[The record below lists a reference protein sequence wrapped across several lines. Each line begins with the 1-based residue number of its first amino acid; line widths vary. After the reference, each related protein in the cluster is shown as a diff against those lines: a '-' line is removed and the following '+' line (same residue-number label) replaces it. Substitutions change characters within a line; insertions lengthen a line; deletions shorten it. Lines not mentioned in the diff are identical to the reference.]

1 MQDRR
6 LKNASPTATPL
17 PRVLKPRRAAPT
29 DAVRPTR
36 AEVSLEGLRFNLRA
50 LRRVTQAPIY
60 SVLKADA
67 YGHGAK
73 AVARTLERAGVNGVC
88 VALLEEAIELREA
101 GIQCPVLVMG
111 GYYGHAWSEVLQ
123 HQLTPVIYDLSQLEA
138 LAKEASQAEHPAWNI
153 HLKVDTGMARLG
165 ITASEFPKAVELLA
179 AHPELKLQGFMTH
192 FACADTS
199 AESIAE
205 QLDRFD
211 AMTTTLVNRG
221 LKPELRHAAN
231 SAALARSPR
240 AHLDLVRPG
249 IALFGVEPMPNS
261 ELNLKP
267 VMRVSSQ
274 VIALRTLQAGQTVGY
289 GATWKAQRPS
299 VIATVPIGYADGLSR
314 SASNNGFLLIRGK
327 RAPIV
332 GAVSMDL
339 TTVDVTDIE
348 GTQVTDEVVALG
360 KQKGTHGEA
369 TITAQ
374 EIAARENTIPWE
386 VLTNVSR
393 RVPRF
398 YRES

>member
-1 MQDRR
+1 MSDRR
-6 LKNASPTATPL
+6 LKAASPTATPL

-36 AEVSLEGLRFNLRA
+36 AEISLEGLRHNLRA

-111 GYYGHAWSEVLQ
+111 GYYGQAWSEVLH
-123 HQLTPVIYDLSQLEA
+123 HQLTPVIYDLSQLDA
-138 LAKEASQAEHPAWNI
+138 LAKEASQAEHPAWSI

-165 ITASEFPKAVELLA
+165 ITAAEFPKAVELLR

-199 AESIAE
+199 AESIDE

-211 AMTTTLVNRG
+211 EMAGRLAKHG

-249 IALFGVEPMPNS
+249 IALFGVEPMPNA

-274 VIALRTLQAGQTVGY
+274 VIALRTLQPGQAVGY
-289 GATWKAQRPS
+289 GATWTAKRPT

-314 SASNNGFLLIRGK
+314 AASNNGFLLIRGK

-332 GAVSMDL
+332 GAMSMDL
-339 TTVDVTDIE
+339 TTIDVTDIA
-348 GTQVTDEVVALG
+348 GARVTDEVVALG
-360 KQKGTHGEA
+360 KQKGPLGED
-369 TITAQ
+369 TLTAQ
-374 EIAARENTIPWE
+374 EIATREHTIPWE

>member
-1 MQDRR
+1 MSDRR
-6 LKNASPTATPL
+6 LKTASPTATPL

-36 AEVSLEGLRFNLRA
+36 AEVSLEGLRHNLRA
-50 LRRVTQAPIY
+50 LRRVTRAPIY

-111 GYYGHAWSEVLQ
+111 GYYGQAWSEVLH

-138 LAKEASQAEHPAWNI
+138 LAKEASQTERPAWSI

-165 ITASEFPKAVELLA
+165 ITAKDFPRAVDLLR

-192 FACADTS
+192 FACADS
-199 AESIAE
+199 AAESIDE

-211 AMTTTLVNRG
+211 EMTATLAKNG
-221 LKPELRHAAN
+221 LQPELRHAAN

-249 IALFGVEPMPNS
+249 IAVFGVEPMPNA

-267 VMRVSSQ
+267 VMRVLSQ
-274 VIALRTLQAGQTVGY
+274 VIALRTLQPGESVGY
-289 GATWKAQRPS
+289 GATWKAVRPS

-314 SASNNGFLLIRGK
+314 SATNNGYLLVRGK

-339 TTVDVTDIE
+339 TTIDATEIE
-348 GTQVTDEVVALG
+348 GIKVGDEVVALG
-360 KQKGTHGEA
+360 KQKGPLGED
-369 TITAQ
+369 TLTAQ
-374 EIAARENTIPWE
+374 EIATRENTIPWE

>member
-1 MQDRR
+1 MSDRR
-6 LKNASPTATPL
+6 LKTASPTATPL

-36 AEVSLEGLRFNLRA
+36 AEVSLEGLRHNLRS
-50 LRRVTQAPIY
+50 LRRVTRAPIY

-111 GYYGHAWSEVLQ
+111 GYYGQAWSEVLH

-138 LAKEASQAEHPAWNI
+138 LGKEASRAEHPAWGI

-165 ITASEFPKAVELLA
+165 IAAKDFLRAVALLR

-192 FACADTS
+192 FACADSS
-199 AESIAE
+199 AESIDE
-205 QLDRFD
+205 QLNRFD
-211 AMTTTLVNRG
+211 EMTATLANNG
-221 LKPELRHAAN
+221 LQPELRHAAN

-249 IALFGVEPMPNS
+249 IALFGVEPMPGS
-261 ELNLKP
+261 ELSLKP
-267 VMRVSSQ
+267 VMRVLSQ
-274 VIALRTLQAGQTVGY
+274 VIALRKLQPGESVGY
-289 GATWKAQRPS
+289 GATWKAVRPS

-314 SASNNGFLLIRGK
+314 SATNNGYLLVRGK

-339 TTVDVTDIE
+339 TTIDATEIAGIKV
-348 GTQVTDEVVALG
+348 GDEVVALG
-360 KQKGTHGEA
+360 KQKGPLGED
-369 TITAQ
+369 TLTAQ
-374 EIAARENTIPWE
+374 EIATRERTIPWE

>member
-1 MQDRR
+1 
-6 LKNASPTATPL
+6 
-17 PRVLKPRRAAPT
+17 VLKPRRAAPT

-36 AEVSLEGLRFNLRA
+36 AEVSLEALRYNLRA
-50 LRRVTQAPIY
+50 LRRVTTAPIF

-101 GIQCPVLVMG
+101 GIQCPILVMG
-111 GYYGHAWSEVLQ
+111 GYYGQAWSEVL
-123 HQLTPVIYDLSQLEA
+123 HHELTPVIYDLSQLEA
-138 LAKEASQAEHPAWNI
+138 LVKEAGQTEHPAWDI

-165 ITASEFPKAVELLA
+165 ISTAEFPRAVELLGG
-179 AHPELKLQGFMTH
+179 HPELKLQGFMTH
-192 FACADTS
+192 FACADIS
-199 AESIAE
+199 QESIEE

-211 AMTTTLVNRG
+211 AMTATLANHG

-249 IALFGVEPMPNS
+249 IALFGVEPMPNC

-267 VMRVSSQ
+267 VMRVLSQ
-274 VIALRTLQAGQTVGY
+274 VIALRTLQPGQSVGY
-289 GATWKAQRPS
+289 GATWKASRPS

-314 SASNNGFLLIRGK
+314 SATNNGYLLVRGK

-339 TTVDVTDIE
+339 TTIDATEIE
-348 GTQVTDEVVALG
+348 GIRIGDEVVALG
-360 KQKGTHGEA
+360 KQKGPLGED
-369 TITAQ
+369 TLTAQ
-374 EIAARENTIPWE
+374 EIAAREGTIPWE

>member
-1 MQDRR
+1 
-6 LKNASPTATPL
+6 
-17 PRVLKPRRAAPT
+17 
-29 DAVRPTR
+29 
-36 AEVSLEGLRFNLRA
+36 
-50 LRRVTQAPIY
+50 
-60 SVLKADA
+60 
-67 YGHGAK
+67 
-73 AVARTLERAGVNGVC
+73 VNGVC

-111 GYYGHAWSEVLQ
+111 GYYGQAWSEVLH

-165 ITASEFPKAVELLA
+165 VTANEFPKAVELLA

-192 FACADTS
+192 FACADSS
-199 AESIAE
+199 ADSITE

-211 AMTTTLVNRG
+211 AMTDMLVKRG

-231 SAALARSPR
+231 SAAVARSTR

-249 IALFGVEPMPNS
+249 IALFGVEPMPDS

-267 VMRVSSQ
+267 VMRVLSQ
-274 VIALRTLQAGQTVGY
+274 VIALRTLQPGQTVGY
-289 GATWKAQRPS
+289 GATWKAPRPS

-314 SASNNGFLLIRGK
+314 SASNNGCLLIRGK

-339 TTVDVTDIE
+339 TTVDVTDID
-348 GTQVTDEVVALG
+348 GVRVSDEVVALG
-360 KQKGTHGEA
+360 KQKGPHGED
-369 TITAQ
+369 TITAH